1 MSQERLHDLLA
12 DRALVGL
19 SPQEEMELVQ
29 LLAHF
34 PGTDIDAL
42 ERAAAATL
50 LASLERLEQIPDHVV
65 AKLYQQAGAPA
76 PVASRPMMQATVPM
90 PGAPSHPI
98 PERLSHAPSNV
109 VPFPAPPAPPPAQ
122 PVKKPSRVFAIT
134 GWVAA
139 AACLLLLLGALLV
152 KRPVPQPV
160 ASVERSKLLTKPGT
174 TKLDWS
180 ATADPASTRAKGDV
194 VWNAVEQRGFMRFQ
208 GLAKNDKNAFQYQLW
223 IFDKN
228 RDDKY
233 PVDGG
238 VFDVDSETGE
248 VVVPITARLK
258 VDEPVLFAVTVEKPG
273 GVVVSKRE
281 RIVVTAKPSAG

>member
-1 MSQERLHDLLA
+1 MSQERLQDLLA
-12 DRALVGL
+12 DRAFGALT
-19 SPQEEMELVQ
+19 PHEEMELVQ
-29 LLAHF
+29 LLAQY

-50 LASLERLEQIPDHVV
+50 LASLGQLEPMPQHVA
-65 AKLYQQAGAPA
+65 AKLHQQAAGPMPLTSASMAP
-76 PVASRPMMQATVPM
+76 RPMMQATVPM
-90 PGAPSHPI
+90 PGAPARPD
-98 PERLSHAPSNV
+98 ERPSNV
-109 VPFPAPPAPPPAQ
+109 IPFPAQQPQQAPAQ
-122 PVKKPSRVFAIT
+122 PRKGARVFAIM

-139 AACLLLLLGALLV
+139 AACLLLLLGALWV

-160 ASVERSKLLTKPGT
+160 ASVERTKLMAKPETK
-174 TKLDWS
+174 KLDWT
-180 ATADPASTRAKGDV
+180 ATADPASTRASGDV
-194 VWNAVEQRGFMRFQ
+194 VWNAVEQRGYMRFK
-208 GLAKNDKNAFQYQLW
+208 GLAKNDKNSFQYQLW

-238 VFDVDSETGE
+238 VFDVDSETGD
-248 VVVPITARLK
+248 VVVPITATLK

>member
-12 DRALVGL
+12 DRALVGI

-29 LLAHF
+29 LLAQY

-50 LASLERLEQIPDHVV
+50 LASLDHLEPMPQQLA
-65 AKLYQQAGAPA
+65 AKLHQQAAGPMPA
-76 PVASRPMMQATVPM
+76 ARPMMQATVPM
-90 PGAPSHPI
+90 PGAPERPM
-98 PERLSHAPSNV
+98 PERPSNV
-109 VPFPAPPAPPPAQ
+109 IPFPAPQAPQ
-122 PVKKPSRVFAIT
+122 KKPSRVFAIT

-139 AACLLLLLGALLV
+139 AACLLLLLGALVV
-152 KRPVPQPV
+152 KRPQPAPV
-160 ASVERSKLLTKPGT
+160 ASVERTKLLTKPGT

-180 ATADPASTRAKGDV
+180 ATTDPASTRASGDV
-194 VWNAVEQRGFMRFQ
+194 VWNAAEQRGFMRFK

-223 IFDKN
+223 IFDKD

-238 VFDVDSETGE
+238 VFDVDSETGD
-248 VVVPITARLK
+248 VVVPIIAKLK
-258 VDEPVLFAVTVEKPG
+258 VNEPVLFAVTVEKPG

>member
-19 SPQEEMELVQ
+19 SPAEEMELVQ
-29 LLAHF
+29 LLAQF
-34 PGTDIDAL
+34 PDTDIDAL

-50 LASLERLEQIPDHVV
+50 LATMGPLEPMPDHVA
-65 AKLYQQAGAPA
+65 AKLYQQAGAPLPA
-76 PVASRPMMQATVPM
+76 PSRPMMQATVPM
-90 PGAPSHPI
+90 PGAP
-98 PERLSHAPSNV
+98 ERPSNV
-109 VPFPAPPAPPPAQ
+109 IPFPAPAAA
-122 PVKKPSRVFAIT
+122 PVKKPSRVFAVM

-139 AACLLLLLGALLV
+139 AACLLLLLGALFV

-160 ASVERSKLLTKPGT
+160 ASVERTKLLSKPGT

-180 ATADPASTRAKGDV
+180 ATPDPAAVRASGDV
-194 VWNAVEQRGFMRFQ
+194 VWNAVEQKGFMRFK
-208 GLAKNDKNAFQYQLW
+208 GLAKNDKSAFQYQLW

-238 VFDVDSETGE
+238 VFDVDSETGD

>member
-19 SPQEEMELVQ
+19 SPEEEMELVQ
-29 LLAHF
+29 LLAQY

-42 ERAAAATL
+42 ERAAAAAL
-50 LASLERLEQIPDHVV
+50 LASVGPLEPMPQHL
-65 AKLYQQAGAPA
+65 ATKLHQQAAGPLPA
-76 PVASRPMMQATVPM
+76 SPKPVMQATVPM
-90 PGAPSHPI
+90 AGAPV
-98 PERLSHAPSNV
+98 RPSNV
-109 VPFPAPPAPPPAQ
+109 IPLPPQ
-122 PVKKPSRVFAIT
+122 PVKRPSRVFAVM

-139 AACLLLLLGALLV
+139 AACLLLFLGALLV
-152 KRPVPQPV
+152 KRPTPQPL
-160 ASVERSKLLTKPGT
+160 ATVERTKLMSKPGT

-180 ATADPASTRAKGDV
+180 ATADPAATRASGDV
-194 VWNAVEQRGFMRFQ
+194 VWNAVEQRGFMRFK
-208 GLAKNDKNAFQYQLW
+208 GLAKNDKATFQYQLW
-223 IFDKN
+223 IFDKD

-238 VFDVDSETGE
+238 VFDVDSETGD
-248 VVVPITARLK
+248 VVVPITAKLK
-258 VDEPVLFAVTVEKPG
+258 VNEPVLFAVTVEKPG

>member
-19 SPQEEMELVQ
+19 SPEEEMELVQ
-29 LLAHF
+29 LLAQY

-50 LASLERLEQIPDHVV
+50 LASLGQLEPMPDHV
-65 AKLYQQAGAPA
+65 AQKLYQQAGAPL
-76 PVASRPMMQATVPM
+76 PQSRPVMQATVPM
-90 PGAPSHPI
+90 PGAP
-98 PERLSHAPSNV
+98 ERPSNV
-109 VPFPAPPAPPPAQ
+109 IAFPGPQA
-122 PVKKPSRVFAIT
+122 PVKKPSRVFAVM

-139 AACLLLLLGALLV
+139 AACLLLLLGTLFV
-152 KRPVPQPV
+152 KRPVPQPM
-160 ASVERSKLLTKPGT
+160 ASAERTKLIAKPGT
-174 TKLDWS
+174 TKLDWT
-180 ATADPASTRAKGDV
+180 ATADPASTRASGDV
-194 VWNAVEQRGFMRFQ
+194 VWNAVEQKGYMRFK
-208 GLAKNDKNAFQYQLW
+208 GLAKNDKSVFQYQLW

-238 VFDVDSETGE
+238 VFDVDSETGD